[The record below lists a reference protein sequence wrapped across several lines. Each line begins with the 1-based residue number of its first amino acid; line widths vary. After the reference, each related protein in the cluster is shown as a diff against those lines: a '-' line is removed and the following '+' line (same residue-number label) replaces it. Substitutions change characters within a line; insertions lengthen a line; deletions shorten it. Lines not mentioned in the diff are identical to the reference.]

1 MKIIL
6 KLGGFLFPKELN
18 FDLIQAYAEL
28 LKKLYSEDHQL
39 IVVTGG
45 GKGAREYISTAREM
59 GASETI
65 CDEIGIEYT
74 RLNSRLLIS
83 AIPEEAFPDVP
94 QNIQQ
99 INNSLRFNKI
109 IVMGG
114 LQPGQ
119 STNAVAA
126 LAAELIR
133 ADMFINATDV
143 DGIYEDDPKTNT
155 DAKMYDEIKIMDLFD
170 MITKKR
176 SIAGSY
182 KLFDLVAVNLIA
194 RSKITTWFVNGKDP
208 KNIENI
214 IHGKHIGT
222 RIIFG

>member
-1 MKIIL
+1 MKIVL

-18 FDLIQAYAEL
+18 FDLMQAYVEL
-28 LKKLYSEDHQL
+28 LKKLYSEGHQL

-45 GKGAREYISTAREM
+45 GKGAREYITAAREM

-65 CDEIGIEYT
+65 CDEIGIEHT
-74 RLNSRLLIS
+74 RLNSKLLIS
-83 AIPEEAFPDVP
+83 AIPKEALLDVP
-94 QNIQQ
+94 HNLQQ
-99 INNSLRFNKI
+99 IKNSLRFNKI

-126 LAAELIR
+126 LAAELIC

-155 DAKMYDEIKIMDLFD
+155 DAKMYDEIKITDLFD

>member
-1 MKIIL
+1 MKIVL
-6 KLGGFLFPKELN
+6 KLGGFLFPKGLN
-18 FDLIQAYAEL
+18 LDLTQAYGEL
-28 LKKLYSEDHQL
+28 LKKLYSEGHQL

-45 GKGAREYISTAREM
+45 GKGAREYITVAREM

-74 RLNSRLLIS
+74 RLNSRLLMS
-83 AIPEEAFPDVP
+83 TIPNEAFPDVP
-94 QNIQQ
+94 QNIQE

-133 ADMFINATDV
+133 ADIFINATDV
-143 DGIYEDDPKTNT
+143 DGIFEDDPKTNP

-194 RSKITTWFVNGKDP
+194 RSKIPTWFVNGRDP

-214 IHGKHIGT
+214 VNGKQIGT

>member
-1 MKIIL
+1 MKIVL
-6 KLGGFLFPKELN
+6 KLGGFLFSKELN
-18 FDLIQAYAEL
+18 LDLIQAYAEL
-28 LKKLYSEDHQL
+28 LKKLYSEGHQL

-45 GKGAREYISTAREM
+45 GKGAREYISTTREM

>member
-1 MKIIL
+1 MKIAL

-18 FDLIQAYAEL
+18 FDSIQAYAEL
-28 LKKLYSEDHQL
+28 LKKLFSDGHQL

-45 GKGAREYISTAREM
+45 GKGAREYITAAREM

-83 AIPEEAFPDVP
+83 AIPKEASPDVP
-94 QNIQQ
+94 QNIQE

-126 LAAELIR
+126 LAAELID

-143 DGIYEDDPKTNT
+143 DGIYEDDPKTNP
-155 DAKMYDEIKIMDLFD
+155 DAKMYDKIKIMDLFD
-170 MITKKR
+170 LITKKR

-194 RSKITTWFVNGKDP
+194 RSKIPTWFVNGKDP

>member
-1 MKIIL
+1 MKIVL
-6 KLGGFLFPKELN
+6 KLGGFLFPKELD

-28 LKKLYSEDHQL
+28 LKKLFSEGHQL

-45 GKGAREYISTAREM
+45 GKGAREYIEVAREI

-83 AIPEEAFPDVP
+83 AIPKETFPDVP
-94 QNIQQ
+94 QNIQE

-109 IVMGG
+109 IIMGG

-126 LAAELIR
+126 LAAELIC
-133 ADMFINATDV
+133 ADIFVNATDV
-143 DGIYEDDPKTNT
+143 DGIYEDDPKTNP
-155 DAKMYDEIKIMDLFD
+155 DAKMHDKIKIMDLFD

-194 RSKITTWFVNGKDP
+194 RSKIPTWFVNGKDP
-208 KNIENI
+208 KNIEKI
-214 IHGKHIGT
+214 IHGEHIGT
-222 RIIFG
+222 RIIFS

>member
-1 MKIIL
+1 MKIVL

-18 FDLIQAYAEL
+18 FDLMQAYVEL
-28 LKKLYSEDHQL
+28 LKKLYSEGHQL

-45 GKGAREYISTAREM
+45 GKGAREYITAAREM

-74 RLNSRLLIS
+74 RLNSKLLMS
-83 AIPEEAFPDVP
+83 AIPKEALPDVP
-94 QNIQQ
+94 HNLRQ
-99 INNSLRFNKI
+99 IKNSLRFNEI
-109 IVMGG
+109 IIMGG

-126 LAAELIR
+126 LAAELIC

-155 DAKMYDEIKIMDLFD
+155 DAKMYDEIKITDLFD

>member
-1 MKIIL
+1 MKIVL
-6 KLGGFLFPKELN
+6 KLGGFLFTKELD

-28 LKKLYSEDHQL
+28 LKKLFSEGHQL

-45 GKGAREYISTAREM
+45 GKGAREYIEAAREM

-83 AIPEEAFPDVP
+83 AIPKETFPDVP
-94 QNIQQ
+94 QNIQE

-109 IVMGG
+109 IIMGG

-126 LAAELIR
+126 LAAELIC
-133 ADMFINATDV
+133 ADILVNATDV
-143 DGIYEDDPKTNT
+143 DCIYEDDPKTNP
-155 DAKMYDEIKIMDLFD
+155 DAKMHDKIKIMDLFD
-170 MITKKR
+170 MIIKKR

-194 RSKITTWFVNGKDP
+194 RSKIPTWFVNGKDP
-208 KNIENI
+208 KNIEKI
-214 IHGKHIGT
+214 IHGEHIGT
-222 RIIFG
+222 RIIFS

>member
-1 MKIIL
+1 MKIVL
-6 KLGGFLFPKELN
+6 KLGGFLFPKEMNL
-18 FDLIQAYAEL
+18 DLIQTYADL
-28 LKKLYSEDHQL
+28 LKKLYSEGHQL

-45 GKGAREYISTAREM
+45 GKGSREYITAAREM

-83 AIPEEAFPDVP
+83 TIPKEAFPDVP
-94 QNIQQ
+94 RNLQQ
-99 INNSLRFNKI
+99 IKNSLGFNKI

-155 DAKMYDEIKIMDLFD
+155 NTKMYDEIKIKDLFD
-170 MITKKR
+170 MIIKKR

-182 KLFDLVAVNLIA
+182 KLFDLVAVNLIT

>member
-1 MKIIL
+1 MKIAL

-18 FDLIQAYAEL
+18 FDSIQAYAEL
-28 LKKLYSEDHQL
+28 LKKLFSDGHQL

-45 GKGAREYISTAREM
+45 GKGAREYITAAREM

-83 AIPEEAFPDVP
+83 AIPKEASPDVP
-94 QNIQQ
+94 QNIQE
-99 INNSLRFNKI
+99 INHSLRFNKI

-126 LAAELIR
+126 LAAELID

-143 DGIYEDDPKTNT
+143 DGIYEDDPKTNP
-155 DAKMYDEIKIMDLFD
+155 DAKMYDKIKIMDLFD
-170 MITKKR
+170 LITKKR

-194 RSKITTWFVNGKDP
+194 RSKIPTWFVNGKDP